1 MATSVFDSLL
11 TQDLFGTEAMR
22 AIFDDR
28 AFIARCVDVETALA
42 RAEARA
48 GLIPAD
54 AATAIT
60 ASADAAAFD
69 HEALRRE
76 TRLVGFPIL
85 PIVQQLSKQC
95 GDAGRYVHWG
105 ATTQDIMD
113 SATMLQCKAAVALIG
128 SQLDAVRRALAELA
142 ERHAETVTAGR
153 THLQHALPVT
163 FGYRCA
169 VWLSALDR
177 HADRLREAKAR
188 SLLVQ
193 FGGAA
198 GTMASLGAPE
208 HGLAVRRYLADEL
221 GLADPG
227 ITWHVAR
234 DAPNEWVSLLAAIG
248 ASLGKIALDTM
259 TMASSEFGEVAE
271 PFVPGRG
278 GSSTMPQKRNPISCE
293 LIFASAKMLR
303 ERASSMLDAML
314 TDFERA
320 TGPWHLEWSALPE
333 AFLLVAGSL
342 HQSTFLLE
350 GIDVDVDR
358 MKRNLD
364 LTGGLI
370 VAEAVMMGL
379 APALGRSEAHDR
391 VYDAC
396 QDAIER
402 RTSLFDALMKHD
414 DIVERLGEAR
424 LRELTD
430 PANYL
435 GAAAVMARDIA
446 RRERGQPIGMALTS
460 RWTRRSK
467 RDASASAAPAAGV
480 VEHAPHVAVA
490 GPARD
495 HAGPLG
501 EPLVAVGRPVGSLR
515 AVPAVVGERAAAV
528 ALARRASHRA
538 RRQRPTMP
546 GPPRRGRCATR
557 PAAHRHPARTTTRAA
572 ARRRSRRVRSRR
584 RGDATT

>member
-1 MATSVFDSLL
+1 MATSVFDSHLL
-11 TQDLFGTEAMR
+11 RDMFGTPAMR
-22 AIFDDR
+22 ALFDER
-28 AFIARCVDVETALA
+28 SFVARCVDVETALA
-42 RAEARA
+42 RAEAKA
-48 GLIPAD
+48 GLIPQD
-54 AATAIT
+54 AASRIT
-60 ASADAAAFD
+60 AAADPSAFD
-69 HEALRRE
+69 YEVIRAE
-76 TRLVGFPIL
+76 TEIVGYPIL
-85 PIVQQLSKQC
+85 AMVRQLSAQC
-95 GDAGRYVHWG
+95 GEAGRYVHWG

-113 SATMLQCKAAVALIG
+113 SATMLQCRDAVFVLSG
-128 SQLDAVRRALAELA
+128 QLDEVRAALSDLA
-142 ERHAETVTAGR
+142 LRHADTVTAGR

-163 FGYRCA
+163 FGFRCA

-177 HADRLREAKAR
+177 HAERLAQARAR

-198 GTMASLGAPE
+198 GTMASLGPAE
-208 HGLAVRRYLADEL
+208 HGIAVRRLLAAEL

-248 ASLGKIALDTM
+248 ASLGKIALDVM
-259 TMASSEFGEVAE
+259 AMASSEFGEVAE

-278 GSSTMPQKRNPISCE
+278 GSSTMPQKRNPISSE
-293 LIFASAKMLR
+293 LIFAAAKMLR
-303 ERASSMLDAML
+303 ERASLMLDAML

-333 AFLLVAGSL
+333 AFLLAASAL
-342 HQSTFLLE
+342 HQSAFLLR
-350 GIDVDVDR
+350 GIEVDTDR

-379 APALGRSEAHDR
+379 APAIGRQEAHDV

-396 QDAIER
+396 REAIDR
-402 RTSLFDALMKHD
+402 RVSLFDALMDHG

-446 RRERGQPIGMALTS
+446 RRERG
-460 RWTRRSK
+460 
-467 RDASASAAPAAGV
+467 
-480 VEHAPHVAVA
+480 
-490 GPARD
+490 
-495 HAGPLG
+495 
-501 EPLVAVGRPVGSLR
+501 
-515 AVPAVVGERAAAV
+515 
-528 ALARRASHRA
+528 
-538 RRQRPTMP
+538 
-546 GPPRRGRCATR
+546 
-557 PAAHRHPARTTTRAA
+557 
-572 ARRRSRRVRSRR
+572 
-584 RGDATT
+584 

>member
-1 MATSVFDSLL
+1 MATSVFDSQLL
-11 TQDLFGTEAMR
+11 RDMFGTPAMR
-22 AIFDDR
+22 AIFDER

-42 RAEARA
+42 RAEAAA

-54 AATAIT
+54 AAARIT
-60 ASADAAAFD
+60 SAADPGAFD
-69 HEALRRE
+69 YEALRAE
-76 TRLVGFPIL
+76 TEIVGYPIL
-85 PIVQQLSKQC
+85 AMVRQLSKQC

-113 SATMLQCKAAVALIG
+113 SATMLQCKAAVALAEA
-128 SQLDAVRRALAELA
+128 QLDDVRAALAALA
-142 ERHAETVTAGR
+142 ALHAETVTAGR

-163 FGYRCA
+163 FGFRCA

-177 HADRLREAKAR
+177 HAERLAQAKAR

-198 GTMASLGAPE
+198 GTMASLGDAN
-208 HGLAVRRYLADEL
+208 HGLAVRARLAEEL

-234 DAPNEWVSLLAAIG
+234 DAPCEWVALLAAIG
-248 ASLGKIALDTM
+248 ASLGKIAVDVM

-278 GSSTMPQKRNPISCE
+278 GSSTMPQKRNPISSE
-293 LIFASAKMLR
+293 LIFAAAKMLR
-303 ERASSMLDAML
+303 ERASLMLDAML

-333 AFLLVAGSL
+333 AFLLAASAL
-342 HQSTFLLE
+342 HQSAFLLR
-350 GIDVDVDR
+350 GIDVDADR

-379 APALGRSEAHDR
+379 APEIGRQEAHDV

-396 QDAIER
+396 REAIDQR
-402 RTSLFDALMKHD
+402 ISLLDALMKHQ
-414 DIVERLGEAR
+414 DIVDRLGAAR
-424 LRELTD
+424 LRSLTD

-435 GAAAVMARDIA
+435 GGAAAMAR
-446 RRERGQPIGMALTS
+446 S
-460 RWTRRSK
+460 
-467 RDASASAAPAAGV
+467 
-480 VEHAPHVAVA
+480 VA
-490 GPARD
+490 
-495 HAGPLG
+495 
-501 EPLVAVGRPVGSLR
+501 
-515 AVPAVVGERAAAV
+515 
-528 ALARRASHRA
+528 
-538 RRQRPTMP
+538 Q
-546 GPPRRGRCATR
+546 
-557 PAAHRHPARTTTRAA
+557 
-572 ARRRSRRVRSRR
+572 RVR
-584 RGDATT
+584 

>member
-11 TQDLFGTEAMR
+11 LRDMFGTPAMR
-22 AIFDDR
+22 ALFDER

-54 AATAIT
+54 AAARIG
-60 ASADAAAFD
+60 AAVDVTRID
-69 HEALRRE
+69 HEALRVE
-76 TRLVGFPIL
+76 TEIVGYPVMALVR
-85 PIVQQLSKQC
+85 QLVAQC
-95 GDAGRYVHWG
+95 GDAGRYLHWG

-113 SATMLQCKAAVALIG
+113 SATMLQLKDASALIG
-128 SQLDAVRRALAELA
+128 RQLDDVRGALRRLA
-142 ERHAETVTAGR
+142 FDHADTVTAGR

-163 FGYRCA
+163 FGFRAA

-177 HADRLREAKAR
+177 HAERLRQAKAR
-188 SLLVQ
+188 ALLVQ

-198 GTMASLGAPE
+198 GTLASLGDAAN
-208 HGLAVRRYLADEL
+208 GLAVRTHLADEL

-234 DAPNEWVSLLAAIG
+234 DAPNEWVALMAAIG
-248 ASLGKIALDTM
+248 ASLGKIALDVM

-278 GSSTMPQKRNPISCE
+278 GSSTMPQKRNPISSE
-293 LIFASAKMLR
+293 LMFAAAKMLR
-303 ERASSMLDAML
+303 ERASLMLDAMM

-333 AFLLVAGSL
+333 SFLLASSSLHQAAFLLRGM
-342 HQSTFLLE
+342 T
-350 GIDVDVDR
+350 VDVDR
-358 MKRNLD
+358 MRRNLD

-379 APALGRSEAHDR
+379 APALGRQEAHDL

-396 QDAIER
+396 GEAIER
-402 RTSLFDALMKHD
+402 RTSLLDALLGRS

-424 LRELTD
+424 LRALTD

-435 GAAAVMARDIA
+435 GGAAAMAR
-446 RRERGQPIGMALTS
+446 S
-460 RWTRRSK
+460 
-467 RDASASAAPAAGV
+467 
-480 VEHAPHVAVA
+480 VA
-490 GPARD
+490 GRD
-495 HAGPLG
+495 
-501 EPLVAVGRPVGSLR
+501 
-515 AVPAVVGERAAAV
+515 
-528 ALARRASHRA
+528 
-538 RRQRPTMP
+538 
-546 GPPRRGRCATR
+546 
-557 PAAHRHPARTTTRAA
+557 RT
-572 ARRRSRRVRSRR
+572 
-584 RGDATT
+584 